1 MAVKTVKASI
11 NGQDYTLTYDEV
23 SGSYKAT
30 ITAPS
35 KSSYNNNDG
44 HYYPVSVTATDDA
57 GNSTTVTD
65 TDITFGNDLKLKVKE
80 KVKPIIAVTYPTA
93 SATITSATPTITWT
107 VTDDDSGIDEATI
120 AIKIDSGTY
129 VTSGI
134 TTTAITKG
142 FNCSYKIPTS
152 LSNGT
157 HSFSLKVSDHDGNAA
172 TEVVTSF
179 TVDTVPPALTITSPA
194 DGLITNE
201 ESLTV
206 SGTTNDVTSTPVTV
220 TVNGTPVTVQSNGS
234 FTTTITLRSGSNTIT
249 VVATDAAGLKTTITR
264 TVTLDT
270 GAPVFQEISI
280 IPNPVDAGKTY
291 VISVKVTD

>member
-11 NGQDYTLTYDEV
+11 NGQEYNLTYDES

-65 TDITFGNDLKLKVKE
+65 TDTTFGDDLKLKVKE
-80 KVKPIIAVTYPTA
+80 KVKPTIAVTYPTD

-142 FNCSYKIPTS
+142 FKCSYKVPTS
-152 LSNGT
+152 LSNGV

-206 SGTTNDVTSTPVTV
+206 SGTTNDATSTPVTV
-220 TVNGTPVTVQSNGS
+220 TVNGTPVTVQTNGS
-234 FTTTITLRSGSNTIT
+234 FTTTITLKSGANTIT
-249 VVATDAAGLKTTITR
+249 VIATDAAGLKTTITR

-291 VISVKVTD
+291 VISVKVMD

>member
-11 NGQDYTLTYDEV
+11 NGQEYTLTYDES

-65 TDITFGNDLKLKVKE
+65 TDTTFGDDLKLKVKE
-80 KVKPIIAVTYPTA
+80 KVKPTIAVTYPTD

-134 TTTAITKG
+134 TTTATTKG
-142 FNCSYKIPTS
+142 FNCSYKVPTS
-152 LSNGT
+152 LSNGS

-194 DGLITNE
+194 DGLITNKP
-201 ESLTV
+201 SLTV

-220 TVNGTPVTVQSNGS
+220 TVNGTPVTVQTNGS
-234 FTTTITLRSGSNTIT
+234 FSTTITLKSGSNTIT

-270 GAPVFQEISI
+270 GAPVFQEITI
-280 IPNPVDAGKTY
+280 VPNPVDAGKTY

>member
-11 NGQDYTLTYDEV
+11 NGQEYTLTYDES

-65 TDITFGNDLKLKVKE
+65 TDATFGDDLKLKVKE
-80 KVKPIIAVTYPTA
+80 KVKPTIAVTYPTD

-134 TTTAITKG
+134 TTTATTKG
-142 FNCSYKIPTS
+142 FNCSYKVPTS
-152 LSNGT
+152 LSNGS

-220 TVNGTPVTVQSNGS
+220 TVNGTPVTVQTNGS
-234 FTTTITLRSGSNTIT
+234 FSTTITLKSGSNTIT

-270 GAPVFQEISI
+270 GAPVFQEITI
-280 IPNPVDAGKTY
+280 VPNPVDAGKTY

>member
-35 KSSYNNNDG
+35 KSSYNNNNG

-65 TDITFGNDLKLKVKE
+65 TDVTFGDDLKLKVKE

-120 AIKIDSGTY
+120 AIKIDSGMY

-134 TTTAITKG
+134 TTTATTKG
-142 FNCSYKIPTS
+142 FNCSYKVPTS
-152 LSNGT
+152 LNNGN

-201 ESLTV
+201 ESLIV
-206 SGTTNDVTSTPVTV
+206 SGTTNDATSTPVTV

-249 VVATDAAGLKTTITR
+249 VIATDAAGLKTTITR

>member
-65 TDITFGNDLKLKVKE
+65 TDVTFGDDLKLKVKE

-249 VVATDAAGLKTTITR
+249 VIATDAAGLKTTITR

-280 IPNPVDAGKTY
+280 VPNPVDAGKTY

>member
-11 NGQDYTLTYDEV
+11 NGQEYTLTYDES

-65 TDITFGNDLKLKVKE
+65 TDATFGDDLKLKVKE
-80 KVKPIIAVTYPTA
+80 KVKPTIAVTYPTD

-134 TTTAITKG
+134 TTTATTKG

-152 LSNGT
+152 LSNGS

-179 TVDTVPPALTITSPA
+179 TVDTVPPALTISSPA
-194 DGLITNE
+194 DGLITNNE
-201 ESLTV
+201 TLTV

-220 TVNGTPVTVQSNGS
+220 TVNGTPVTVQTNGS
-234 FTTTITLRSGSNTIT
+234 FSTTITLKSGSNTIT

-270 GAPVFQEISI
+270 GAPVFQEITI
-280 IPNPVDAGKTY
+280 VPNPVDAGKTY

>member
-1 MAVKTVKASI
+1 M
-11 NGQDYTLTYDEV
+11 
-23 SGSYKAT
+23 
-30 ITAPS
+30 
-35 KSSYNNNDG
+35 
-44 HYYPVSVTATDDA
+44 
-57 GNSTTVTD
+57 TD
-65 TDITFGNDLKLKVKE
+65 TDVAFGDDLKLKVKE

-142 FNCSYKIPTS
+142 FNCSYKVPAY
-152 LSNGT
+152 LNNGA

-194 DGLITNE
+194 DGLITNK

-234 FTTTITLRSGSNTIT
+234 FTTTVTLKSGSNTIT

>member
-65 TDITFGNDLKLKVKE
+65 TDITFGDDLKLKVKE

-152 LSNGT
+152 LSNGV

-172 TEVVTSF
+172 TEIVTSF

-194 DGLITNE
+194 DGLITNK

-234 FTTTITLRSGSNTIT
+234 FTTTVTLKSGSNTIT

-280 IPNPVDAGKTY
+280 VPNPVDAGKTY

>member
-65 TDITFGNDLKLKVKE
+65 TDVTFGDDLKLKVKE

-120 AIKIDSGTY
+120 AIKMDSGTY

-134 TTTAITKG
+134 TTTATIKG

-179 TVDTVPPALTITSPA
+179 TVDTVPPSLTITSPA
-194 DGLITNE
+194 DGLITNK

-220 TVNGTPVTVQSNGS
+220 TVNGTPVTVQTNGS
-234 FTTTITLRSGSNTIT
+234 FTTTITLKSGANTIT

>member
-65 TDITFGNDLKLKVKE
+65 TDTTFGNDLKLKVKE

-152 LSNGT
+152 LSNGV

-172 TEVVTSF
+172 TEIVTSF

-194 DGLITNE
+194 DGLITNN

-234 FTTTITLRSGSNTIT
+234 FTTTVTLKSGSNTIT

-280 IPNPVDAGKTY
+280 VPNPVDAGKTY

>member
-11 NGQDYTLTYDEV
+11 NGQEYTLTYDES

-65 TDITFGNDLKLKVKE
+65 TDATFGDDLKLKVKE
-80 KVKPIIAVTYPTA
+80 KVKPTIAVTYPTD
-93 SATITSATPTITWT
+93 SATITWT

-134 TTTAITKG
+134 TTTATTKG
-142 FNCSYKIPTS
+142 FNCSYKVPTS
-152 LSNGT
+152 LSNGS

-179 TVDTVPPALTITSPA
+179 TVDTVPPALTISSPA
-194 DGLITNE
+194 DGLITNNE
-201 ESLTV
+201 TLTV

-220 TVNGTPVTVQSNGS
+220 TVNGTPVTVQTNGS
-234 FTTTITLRSGSNTIT
+234 FSTTITLKSGSNTIT

-270 GAPVFQEISI
+270 GAPVFQEITI
-280 IPNPVDAGKTY
+280 VPNPVDAGKTY

>member
-11 NGQDYTLTYDEV
+11 NGQEYTLTYDES

-65 TDITFGNDLKLKVKE
+65 TDATFGDDLKLKVKE
-80 KVKPIIAVTYPTA
+80 KVKPTIAVTYPTD

-134 TTTAITKG
+134 TTTATTKG
-142 FNCSYKIPTS
+142 FNCSYKVPTS
-152 LSNGT
+152 LSKGS

-179 TVDTVPPALTITSPA
+179 TVDTVPPALTITSPV

-206 SGTTNDVTSTPVTV
+206 SGTTNDVTSTPVIV
-220 TVNGTPVTVQSNGS
+220 TVNGTPVTVQTNGS
-234 FTTTITLRSGSNTIT
+234 FSTTITLKSGSNTIT

-270 GAPVFQEISI
+270 GAPVFQEITI
-280 IPNPVDAGKTY
+280 VPNPVDAGKTY

>member
-11 NGQDYTLTYDEV
+11 NGQNYTLTYDEV

-65 TDITFGNDLKLKVKE
+65 TDAIFGDDLKLKVKE

-152 LSNGT
+152 LSNGV

-172 TEVVTSF
+172 TELVTSF

-194 DGLITNE
+194 DGLITNK

-234 FTTTITLRSGSNTIT
+234 FTTIVTLKSGANTIT

-280 IPNPVDAGKTY
+280 VPNPVDAGKTY

>member
-11 NGQDYTLTYDEV
+11 NGQEYNLTYDES

-65 TDITFGNDLKLKVKE
+65 TDITFGDDLKLKVKE
-80 KVKPIIAVTYPTA
+80 KVKPTIAVTYPTD

-120 AIKIDSGTY
+120 AIKIDSDMY
-129 VTSGI
+129 ITSGI
-134 TTTAITKG
+134 TTTATTKG
-142 FNCSYKIPTS
+142 FNCSYKGPTS

-220 TVNGTPVTVQSNGS
+220 TVNGTPVTVQTNGS
-234 FTTTITLRSGSNTIT
+234 FTTTVTLKSGANTIT

>member
-11 NGQDYTLTYDEV
+11 NGQEYNLTYDES

-65 TDITFGNDLKLKVKE
+65 TDTTFGDDLKLKVKE
-80 KVKPIIAVTYPTA
+80 KVKPTIAVTYPTD

-142 FNCSYKIPTS
+142 FKCSY
-152 LSNGT
+152 
-157 HSFSLKVSDHDGNAA
+157 FS
-172 TEVVTSF
+172 E
-179 TVDTVPPALTITSPA
+179 
-194 DGLITNE
+194 
-201 ESLTV
+201 
-206 SGTTNDVTSTPVTV
+206 
-220 TVNGTPVTVQSNGS
+220 QWC
-234 FTTTITLRSGSNTIT
+234 TLLLAQG
-249 VVATDAAGLKTTITR
+249 V
-264 TVTLDT
+264 
-270 GAPVFQEISI
+270 
-280 IPNPVDAGKTY
+280 
-291 VISVKVTD
+291 

>member
-11 NGQDYTLTYDEV
+11 NGQEYTLTYDES

-65 TDITFGNDLKLKVKE
+65 TDATFGDDLKLKVKE
-80 KVKPIIAVTYPTA
+80 KVKPTIAVTYPTD

-129 VTSGI
+129 ITSGI
-134 TTTAITKG
+134 TTTATTKG
-142 FNCSYKIPTS
+142 FNCSYKVPTS
-152 LSNGT
+152 LSNDS

-220 TVNGTPVTVQSNGS
+220 TVNGTPVTVQTNGS
-234 FTTTITLRSGSNTIT
+234 FSTTITLKSGSNTIT

-270 GAPVFQEISI
+270 GAPVFQEITI
-280 IPNPVDAGKTY
+280 VPNPVDAGKTY

>member
-65 TDITFGNDLKLKVKE
+65 TDVTFGDDLKLKVKE

-152 LSNGT
+152 LSNGV

-194 DGLITNE
+194 NGLITNK

-234 FTTTITLRSGSNTIT
+234 FTTTVTLKSGSNTIT

>member
-11 NGQDYTLTYDEV
+11 NGQEYTLTYDES

-65 TDITFGNDLKLKVKE
+65 TDATFGDDLKLKVKE
-80 KVKPIIAVTYPTA
+80 KVKPTVAVTYPTD

-134 TTTAITKG
+134 TTTATTKG
-142 FNCSYKIPTS
+142 FNCSYKVPTS
-152 LSNGT
+152 LSNGS

-179 TVDTVPPALTITSPA
+179 TVDTVPPALTISSPA
-194 DGLITNE
+194 DGLITNNE
-201 ESLTV
+201 TLTV

-220 TVNGTPVTVQSNGS
+220 TVNGTPVTVQTNGS
-234 FTTTITLRSGSNTIT
+234 FSTTITLKSGSNTIT

-270 GAPVFQEISI
+270 GAPVFQEITI
-280 IPNPVDAGKTY
+280 VPNPVDAGKTY

>member
-11 NGQDYTLTYDEV
+11 NGQEYNLTYDET

-35 KSSYNNNDG
+35 KSSYNNNNG

-65 TDITFGNDLKLKVKE
+65 TDTTFGDDLKLKVKE
-80 KVKPIIAVTYPTA
+80 KVKPTITVTYPTA

-107 VTDDDSGIDEATI
+107 VIDDDSGIDEATI

-134 TTTAITKG
+134 TTTATTKG

-172 TEVVTSF
+172 TELVTSF

-194 DGLITNE
+194 DGLITNK

-220 TVNGTPVTVQSNGS
+220 TVNGAPVTVQTNGS
-234 FTTTITLRSGSNTIT
+234 FTTTVTLKSGANTIT

-280 IPNPVDAGKTY
+280 VPNPVDAGKTY

>member
-11 NGQDYTLTYDEV
+11 NGQEYTLTYDES

-65 TDITFGNDLKLKVKE
+65 TDATFGDDLKLKVKE
-80 KVKPIIAVTYPTA
+80 KVKPTIAVTYPTD

-134 TTTAITKG
+134 TTTATTKG
-142 FNCSYKIPTS
+142 FNCSYKVPTS
-152 LSNGT
+152 LSNGS

-179 TVDTVPPALTITSPA
+179 TVDTVPPALTITSPV

-220 TVNGTPVTVQSNGS
+220 TVNGTPVTVQTNGS
-234 FTTTITLRSGSNTIT
+234 FSTTITLKSGSNTIT
-249 VVATDAAGLKTTITR
+249 VIATDAAGLKTTITR

-270 GAPVFQEISI
+270 GAPVFQEITI

>member
-11 NGQDYTLTYDEV
+11 NGQDYTLTYDET

-65 TDITFGNDLKLKVKE
+65 IDTTFGNDLKLKVKE

-152 LSNGT
+152 LSNGV

-194 DGLITNE
+194 DGLITNK

-206 SGTTNDVTSTPVTV
+206 SGTTNDITSTPVTV
-220 TVNGTPVTVQSNGS
+220 TVNGAPVTVQSNGS
-234 FTTTITLRSGSNTIT
+234 FTTTVTLKSGSNTIT

-280 IPNPVDAGKTY
+280 VPNPVDAGKTY

>member
-11 NGQDYTLTYDEV
+11 NGQEYNLTYDES

-65 TDITFGNDLKLKVKE
+65 TDTTFGDDLKLKVKE
-80 KVKPIIAVTYPTA
+80 KVKPTIAITYPTD

-142 FNCSYKIPTS
+142 FKCSYKVPTS
-152 LSNGT
+152 LSNGA
-157 HSFSLKVSDHDGNAA
+157 HSFSLKVSDHDSNAA

-234 FTTTITLRSGSNTIT
+234 FTTTITLKSGTNTIT

>member
-65 TDITFGNDLKLKVKE
+65 TDVTFGDDLKLKVKE

-152 LSNGT
+152 LSNGA
-157 HSFSLKVSDHDGNAA
+157 HSFSLKVSDHDDNAA

-194 DGLITNE
+194 DGLITNK

-234 FTTTITLRSGSNTIT
+234 FTTTVTLKSGSNTIT

-280 IPNPVDAGKTY
+280 VPNPVDAGKTY

>member
-11 NGQDYTLTYDEV
+11 NGQEYNLTYDES

-65 TDITFGNDLKLKVKE
+65 TDTTFGDDLKLKVKE
-80 KVKPIIAVTYPTA
+80 KVKPTIAVTYPTD

-142 FNCSYKIPTS
+142 FKCSYKVPTS
-152 LSNGT
+152 LSNGV

-172 TEVVTSF
+172 MEVVTSF

-206 SGTTNDVTSTPVTV
+206 SGTTNDATSTPVTV
-220 TVNGTPVTVQSNGS
+220 TVNGTPVTVQTNGS
-234 FTTTITLRSGSNTIT
+234 FTTTITLKSGANTIT
-249 VVATDAAGLKTTITR
+249 VIATDAAGLKTTITR

>member
-11 NGQDYTLTYDEV
+11 NGQEYNLTYDET

-35 KSSYNNNDG
+35 KSSYNNNNG

-65 TDITFGNDLKLKVKE
+65 TDVTFGDDLKLKVKE

-152 LSNGT
+152 LSNGA
-157 HSFSLKVSDHDGNAA
+157 HSFSLKVSDHDGNVA
-172 TEVVTSF
+172 TELVTSF

-194 DGLITNE
+194 DGLITNK

-220 TVNGTPVTVQSNGS
+220 TVNGAPVTVQSNGS
-234 FTTTITLRSGSNTIT
+234 FTTTVTLKSGSNTIT

-280 IPNPVDAGKTY
+280 VPNPVDAGKTY

>member
-35 KSSYNNNDG
+35 KSSYNNNGG

-65 TDITFGNDLKLKVKE
+65 TDTTFGDDLKLKVKE

-172 TEVVTSF
+172 TEVITSF

-249 VVATDAAGLKTTITR
+249 VIATDAAGLKTTITR

>member
-11 NGQDYTLTYDEV
+11 NGQEYNLTYDET

-35 KSSYNNNDG
+35 KSSYNNNNG

-65 TDITFGNDLKLKVKE
+65 TDVTFGDDLKLKVKE

-107 VTDDDSGIDEATI
+107 VTDDDSGIDDATI

-152 LSNGT
+152 LSNGA
-157 HSFSLKVSDHDGNAA
+157 HSFSLKVSDHDGNVA
-172 TEVVTSF
+172 TELVTSF

-194 DGLITNE
+194 DGLITNK

-220 TVNGTPVTVQSNGS
+220 TVNGAPVTVQSNGS
-234 FTTTITLRSGSNTIT
+234 FTTTVTLKSGSNTIT

>member
-11 NGQDYTLTYDEV
+11 NGQDYTLTYDET

-65 TDITFGNDLKLKVKE
+65 TDVTFGDDLKLKVKE

-142 FNCSYKIPTS
+142 FNCSYKVPTS
-152 LSNGT
+152 LSNGA
-157 HSFSLKVSDHDGNAA
+157 HSFSLKVSDHDGNVA

-194 DGLITNE
+194 DGLITNK

-234 FTTTITLRSGSNTIT
+234 FTTTVTLKSGSNTIT

-280 IPNPVDAGKTY
+280 VPNPVDAGKTY

>member
-11 NGQDYTLTYDEV
+11 NGQEYTLTYDES

-65 TDITFGNDLKLKVKE
+65 TDATFGDDLKLKVKE
-80 KVKPIIAVTYPTA
+80 KVKPTIAVTYPTD

-120 AIKIDSGTY
+120 AIKIDSGAY

-134 TTTAITKG
+134 TTTATTKG

-194 DGLITNE
+194 DGLITNK

-220 TVNGTPVTVQSNGS
+220 TVNGTPVTVQTNGS
-234 FTTTITLRSGSNTIT
+234 FSTTVTLKSGSNTIT

-270 GAPVFQEISI
+270 GAPVFQEITI
-280 IPNPVDAGKTY
+280 VPNPVDAGKTY

>member
-11 NGQDYTLTYDEV
+11 NGQEYTLTYDES

-65 TDITFGNDLKLKVKE
+65 TDATFGDDLKLKVKE
-80 KVKPIIAVTYPTA
+80 KVKPTIAVTYPTD

-134 TTTAITKG
+134 TTTATTKG
-142 FNCSYKIPTS
+142 FNCSYKVPTS
-152 LSNGT
+152 LSNGP

-194 DGLITNE
+194 DGLITNKP
-201 ESLTV
+201 SLTV

-220 TVNGTPVTVQSNGS
+220 TVNGTPVTVQTNGS
-234 FTTTITLRSGSNTIT
+234 FSTTITLKSGSNTIT

-270 GAPVFQEISI
+270 GPPVFQEITI
-280 IPNPVDAGKTY
+280 VPNPVDAGKTY

>member
-11 NGQDYTLTYDEV
+11 NGQEYTLTYDEV

-65 TDITFGNDLKLKVKE
+65 TDVTFGDDLKLKVKE

-120 AIKIDSGTY
+120 AIKIDSGMY

-172 TEVVTSF
+172 TEIVTSF

-194 DGLITNE
+194 DGLITNK

-220 TVNGTPVTVQSNGS
+220 TVNGAPVTVQSNGS
-234 FTTTITLRSGSNTIT
+234 FTTTVTLKSGSNTIT
-249 VVATDAAGLKTTITR
+249 VVATDAAGLKTTIAR

-280 IPNPVDAGKTY
+280 VPNPVDAGKTY

>member
-11 NGQDYTLTYDEV
+11 NGQDYTLTYDET

-35 KSSYNNNDG
+35 KSSYNNNNG

-57 GNSTTVTD
+57 GNNTTVTD
-65 TDITFGNDLKLKVKE
+65 TDITFGDDLKLKVKE

-249 VVATDAAGLKTTITR
+249 VIATDAAGLKTTITR

>member
-11 NGQDYTLTYDEV
+11 NGQDYTLTYDET

-35 KSSYNNNDG
+35 KSSYNNNNG

-65 TDITFGNDLKLKVKE
+65 TDVTFGDDLKLKVKE

-152 LSNGT
+152 LSNGA
-157 HSFSLKVSDHDGNAA
+157 HSFSLKVSDHDSNAA

-194 DGLITNE
+194 DGLITNK

-220 TVNGTPVTVQSNGS
+220 TVNGAPVTVQSNGS
-234 FTTTITLRSGSNTIT
+234 FTTTVTLKSGSNTIT

-280 IPNPVDAGKTY
+280 VPNPVDAGKTY

>member
-65 TDITFGNDLKLKVKE
+65 TDTTFGDDLKLKVKE

-152 LSNGT
+152 LSNGA
-157 HSFSLKVSDHDGNAA
+157 HFFSLKVSDHDGNAA

-194 DGLITNE
+194 DGLITNK

-220 TVNGTPVTVQSNGS
+220 TVNGAPVTVQSNGS
-234 FTTTITLRSGSNTIT
+234 FTTTVTLKSGSNTIT

-280 IPNPVDAGKTY
+280 VPNPVDAGKTY